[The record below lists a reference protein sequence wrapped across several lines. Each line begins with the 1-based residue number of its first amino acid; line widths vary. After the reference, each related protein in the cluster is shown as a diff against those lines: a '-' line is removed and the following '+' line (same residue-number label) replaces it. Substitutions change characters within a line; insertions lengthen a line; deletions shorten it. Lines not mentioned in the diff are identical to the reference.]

1 MVLGMII
8 GVVILALGFVCG
20 YDYAKQKLKEED
32 NIPLTDN
39 GLYSTKLLMRDAT
52 IGGYNDK

>member
-1 MVLGMII
+1 MII
-8 GVVILALGFVCG
+8 GVVILVLGFVCG

-52 IGGYNDK
+52 IGKGNDK

>member
-8 GVVILALGFVCG
+8 GVVILVLGFVCG
-20 YDYAKQKLKEED
+20 YEYASQRLKEKD

-52 IGGYNDK
+52 IGKGNDK

>member
-1 MVLGMII
+1 MII
-8 GVVILALGFVCG
+8 GVIILALGFACG
-20 YDYAKQKLKEED
+20 YEYAKQKLKEDE

-52 IGGYNDK
+52 IGKDKDR